1 MSTIVFLGLPAHGHV
16 NPTLPVV
23 QELLRRGERVRYYN
37 TEEFRPQI
45 EAAGA
50 TFRPYPAGAL
60 SSAAIA
66 AALHDGA
73 LARVTALLL
82 KATEAL
88 LPALLDEL
96 RRERPDL
103 IVFDS
108 TALWGRMA
116 ATLLGV
122 RAAGSITTFVFDL
135 KTGGVT
141 LRDVLALLRQAL
153 PVVPG
158 LLRAR
163 RRLVRS
169 YGAAYPT
176 GQPLF
181 PMRGGMNL
189 VFTARELQPPSS
201 LIDGTFRFVGPSL
214 DPQTRGA
221 EAPFA
226 TPAAGPLVY
235 ISLGTVHSA
244 HAAQGEFYRRC
255 FAAFGDYPAQ
265 FVLAAGRQSDIA
277 ALGPIPENFTVRP
290 AVPQLQV
297 LERADLFITH
307 GGINSMHEGLY
318 YGVPLILIPQ
328 QFEQLLNARIAAA
341 QGAGLILDG
350 PLRGRALTPADLRA
364 ALERVMAEA
373 GFRAAAQRVQGMLRA
388 TGGYS
393 AAADELQAYL
403 AAREGAPA

>member
-1 MSTIVFLGLPAHGHV
+1 MSKIVFLNLPAHGHV

-23 QELLRRGERVRYYN
+23 QELLRRGEQVRYFN

-45 EAAGA
+45 EATGA
-50 TFRPYPAGAL
+50 TFRPYPAGAI
-60 SSAAIA
+60 SSAALA

-73 LARVTALLL
+73 LARVTVLLL
-82 KATEAL
+82 KAAEAM

-122 RAAGSITTFVFDL
+122 RGAGSITTFVFDL

-141 LRDVLALLRQAL
+141 LRDVLTLLRQAL

-189 VFTARELQPPSS
+189 VFTARELQPPAS
-201 LIDGTFRFVGPSL
+201 LIDETFRFVGPSI
-214 DPQTRGA
+214 DPQTRGL

-226 TPAAGPLVY
+226 AGEGPLVY

-265 FVLAAGRQSDIA
+265 FVLAAGRQIDIG
-277 ALGPIPENFTVRP
+277 ALGPIPANFTVRP
-290 AVPQLQV
+290 AVPQLELLQ
-297 LERADLFITH
+297 RADLFITH

-328 QFEQLLNARIAAA
+328 QFEQLLNARCAAA
-341 QGAGLILDG
+341 HGAGLLLEG
-350 PLRGRALTPADLRA
+350 PQRGKPLTPAALRA
-364 ALERVMAEA
+364 ALERVVAEP

-388 TGGYS
+388 TGGYF

-403 AAREGAPA
+403 AASEGAPA

>member
-1 MSTIVFLGLPAHGHV
+1 
-16 NPTLPVV
+16 V
-23 QELLRRGERVRYYN
+23 QELLRRGEQVRYFN

-50 TFRPYPAGAL
+50 TFSPYPASAL
-60 SSAAIA
+60 SSGAIA
-66 AALHDGA
+66 DALHDGA
-73 LARVTALLL
+73 LARVTGLLL

-88 LPALLDEL
+88 LPALLEEL

-122 RAAGSITTFVFDL
+122 PSAGSISTFVFDT

-141 LRDVLALLRQAL
+141 WRDLLMLLRQAL

-163 RRLVRS
+163 RRLVRR
-169 YGAAYPT
+169 YGDAYPA

-181 PMRGGMNL
+181 PMRGAVNL
-189 VFTARELQPPSS
+189 VFTARELQPPTP
-201 LIDGTFRFVGPSL
+201 LIDERFRFVGPSI
-214 DPQTRGA
+214 DPRTRGA
-221 EAPFA
+221 EEPFP
-226 TPAAGPLVY
+226 TPAGRLIY

-244 HAAQGEFYRRC
+244 HAAQAAFYRRC
-255 FAAFGDYPAQ
+255 FEAFESYPAQ
-265 FVLAAGRQSDIA
+265 FVLAAGRRIDSA
-277 ALGPIPENFTVRP
+277 ALGPIPANFTVRP

-297 LERADLFITH
+297 LERAELFITH

-328 QFEQLLNARIAAA
+328 QFEQLLNARAAA
-341 QGAGLILDG
+341 AHGAGLVLEA
-350 PLRGRALTPADLRA
+350 PLRGRPLTAAALRG
-364 ALERVMAEA
+364 ALERVMGEP
-373 GFRAAAQRVQGMLRA
+373 GFRAAARRAQATLRA
-388 TGGYS
+388 TGGYH

-403 AAREGAPA
+403 AAARPALA